1 MIKENIPVFK
11 PSMGKEECD
20 IVNEVIKS
28 GWIGMGPK
36 TKQFEKE
43 FAEYIKSKYAVSF
56 NSATAALHLA
66 LKVLDIKK
74 GDEIIT
80 TPMTF
85 ASTTESILYNNAVP
99 VFADIDYGTMNID
112 PKSIERKITKK
123 TKAILIVHFGGH
135 SCDMD
140 KIMKIAKK
148 NKLIIIED
156 AAHACG
162 GCYGGK
168 YKGKKIGSLGN
179 ITCFSFHAVKNLAM
193 GDGGMITCNNEDTIN
208 KLKRIR
214 WLGISK
220 DTYQRSDGKYKWDY
234 DIVEEGYKYH
244 TNDISASIGIIQ
256 LHKLDW
262 MNNKRR
268 GICSLYDSI
277 FRKMKT
283 PIDIPKISKSIL
295 HARHNYVIKLPDN
308 IDREELIQYM
318 SQKKISLGVHYKPI
332 YFHPRYSKLNKKDT
346 PITEKIWKRIVT
358 LPVYPDLKKPEAKEI
373 AKLINA
379 FIVSKNEIRK
389 SNN

>member
-11 PSMGKEECD
+11 PSMGEKECK

-36 TKQFEKE
+36 TKQFEEE
-43 FAEYIKSKYAVSF
+43 FKDYIGSKYAVSF

-66 LKVLDIKK
+66 LKVSGIKK
-74 GDEIIT
+74 GDEVIT

-85 ASTTESILYNNAVP
+85 ASSTESILYNGAVP
-99 VFADIDYGTMNID
+99 IFADIDYNTMNID
-112 PKSIERKITKK
+112 PTSIETKITKK

-148 NKLIIIED
+148 NNLLIIED

-168 YKGKKIGSLGN
+168 YSEKKVGSLGN

-193 GDGGMITCNNEDTIN
+193 GDGGMITCNDTNIIN

-244 TNDISASIGIIQ
+244 TNDILAAIGITQ
-256 LHKLDW
+256 LHKLNW

-268 GICSLYDSI
+268 EICSLYDSS
-277 FRKMKT
+277 FKEMKT
-283 PIDIPKISKSIL
+283 PIDVPGVSESIL
-295 HARHNYVIKLPDN
+295 HARHNYVIKLPEN

-318 SQKKISLGVHYKPI
+318 SQKKVSLGVHYKPI
-332 YFHPRYSKLNKKDT
+332 YLHPRYSKFNKKDT
-346 PITEKIWKRIVT
+346 PITEKIWKRIIT
-358 LPVYPDLKKPEAKEI
+358 LPVYPDLKKSDAKKI
-373 AKLINA
+373 TLLIND
-379 FIVSKNEIRK
+379 FIKNGI
-389 SNN
+389 